1 MSDKLPDKIIPI
13 STLRINRDKN
23 KKCTC
28 RNRKFEIDT
37 QNREISCQECGAIVH
52 PYDALFDIAM
62 HYERLEEEVSNLLAV
77 RKQIVDYKPH
87 LLVMRELEKIYMG
100 GRMLPCCPHCH
111 KGIHA
116 KELLVSS
123 VSKKHE
129 EQRRIFTEK
138 AKKEEIDV

>member
-1 MSDKLPDKIIPI
+1 MSDNLPDKVIPI
-13 STLRINRDKN
+13 STLRIIRDKN

-37 QNREISCQECGAIVH
+37 QNREISCQECGAVID
-52 PYDALFDIAM
+52 PYVALLDIAS
-62 HYERLEEEVSNLLAV
+62 HYEQFGKEVDSLLTQ
-77 RKQIVDYKPH
+77 RKQIIDYKPH

-100 GRMLPCCPHCH
+100 GRMLPCCPHCS
-111 KGIHA
+111 KGIHV

-129 EQRRIFTEK
+129 EQRRIFAEK
-138 AKKEEIDV
+138 SKREES

>member
-1 MSDKLPDKIIPI
+1 LSDNLPEKVIPI

-28 RNRKFEIDT
+28 YNRKFEIDT
-37 QNREISCQECGAIVH
+37 QNREISCQECGAVID
-52 PYDALFDIAM
+52 PYDALFDIAS
-62 HYERLEEEVSNLLAV
+62 HYEQLNEEVTYILEQRKILA
-77 RKQIVDYKPH
+77 KWKPH
-87 LLVMRELEKIYMG
+87 LVAMRKLEGIYRG
-100 GRMLPCCPHCH
+100 SDMLPCCPHCNG
-111 KGIHA
+111 GIYA
-116 KELLVSS
+116 NELLVSY

>member
-1 MSDKLPDKIIPI
+1 LSEKLPDKIIPI

-37 QNREISCQECGAIVH
+37 QNKEILCQECGAIVH

-111 KGIHA
+111 NGIYA
-116 KELLVSS
+116 KELLVHH
-123 VSKKHE
+123 VSKRHE
-129 EQRRIFTEK
+129 EQRRLFAEK
-138 AKKEEIDV
+138 AKKEETN